1 MVMKTI
7 EYSIDGKKDKIEAE
21 LCDNIFKKFSG
32 LMFRKNSPPLLFVF
46 NKSKNLSI
54 HSFFCKP
61 FRAVWLNEKME
72 ATKIVDVKDW
82 KIDISGKG
90 KFLLEVPISFES
102 DEFPSRKVIVE
113 NRNI

>member
-1 MVMKTI
+1 MAMKKI
-7 EYSIDGKKDKIEAE
+7 NYYIDGKKEAIEVKI
-21 LCDNIFKKFSG
+21 CDSIVKKFSG

-54 HSFFCKP
+54 HSFFCRP
-61 FRAVWLNEKME
+61 FRAIWLNEKME
-72 ATKIVDVKDW
+72 STKIVDVKTW

-90 KFLLEVPISFES
+90 KYLLEVPISFKS
-102 DEFPSRKVIVE
+102 NEFPSRKRIVE